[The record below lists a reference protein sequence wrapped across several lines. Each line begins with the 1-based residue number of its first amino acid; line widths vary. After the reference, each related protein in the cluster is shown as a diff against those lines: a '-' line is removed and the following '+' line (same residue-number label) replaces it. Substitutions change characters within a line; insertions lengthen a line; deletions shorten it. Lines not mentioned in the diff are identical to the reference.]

1 MELTLHGHR
10 HSYIKQLAL
19 VQVQILR
26 AGSRLTLHHH
36 HGHRR
41 IHHRRH
47 RSHARKLCRRGW
59 CGHRICEAISIRGAL
74 YALMNI
80 LNVVHGVDG
89 SIGIGLLAVAD
100 KAKATA
106 AASVTVLDDDLQG
119 TERLVWLFSISKYQT
134 GW

>member
-1 MELTLHGHR
+1 
-10 HSYIKQLAL
+10 
-19 VQVQILR
+19 
-26 AGSRLTLHHH
+26 
-36 HGHRR
+36 
-41 IHHRRH
+41 
-47 RSHARKLCRRGW
+47 
-59 CGHRICEAISIRGAL
+59 
-74 YALMNI
+74 MNI